1 MQTMTRVTH
10 APGAHAPTLL
20 LLLLLLLLLRARAH
34 KNTSGPP

>member
-20 LLLLLLLLLRARAH
+20 LLLLLLLLRARTH